1 MSICRKAFTSL
12 KRSHFNTFE
21 PQYHNMKATVITIGD
36 EILIGQIVDTNSAW
50 IGQQFST
57 LGVKLYEIISCGDDA
72 EQITDALNR
81 AKANSQIVL
90 MTGGLGPTKDD
101 ITKKTLVDYFNTEL
115 ELNEEVWKKMKK
127 IFEKRGMPVLE
138 INRSQAM
145 IPKDC
150 IMLPNLRG
158 TAQGMWFEREGI
170 VFISMPGVPHEMKHL
185 METQVIPRL
194 QQKFTFPKIVHATVM
209 TAGAGEST
217 ISNILSTFEEELPG
231 NIKLAYLPDLGT
243 VKLRL
248 TASGEGEEL
257 VAQVN
262 AKKEKMK
269 SLLGHY
275 FYSEGEE
282 RLESVIGKMLLA
294 KQATVSCAESC
305 TGGYIS
311 HLFTSVPGSSKYF
324 EGAVVSYSYDVK
336 EKMLG
341 VKHET
346 LLTHGAVS
354 EECVHEML
362 EGLLHVS
369 GTTYGIAVSGIA
381 GPEGGTDEKPV
392 GTVWIAVG
400 SKEKIVAKKFQFF
413 PSRTENIRVFSN
425 AALNLLRLFMEGHL
439 K

>member
-1 MSICRKAFTSL
+1 
-12 KRSHFNTFE
+12 
-21 PQYHNMKATVITIGD
+21 MKATVITIGD
-36 EILIGQIVDTNSAW
+36 EILIGQIIDTNSAW
-50 IGQQFST
+50 IGQQFSA

-72 EQITDALNR
+72 AQIVNAVER
-81 AKANSQIVL
+81 AKSQSQIVL

-101 ITKKTLVDYFNTEL
+101 ITKKTLVEYFNTEL
-115 ELNEEVWKKMKK
+115 VLNEEVWEKMKK
-127 IFEKRGMPVLE
+127 IFEKRGVQVLE

-150 IMLPNLRG
+150 IMLPNMRG
-158 TAQGMWFEREGI
+158 TAQGMWFEKDGV

-194 QQKFTFPKIVHATVM
+194 QEKFTFPKIVHSTIM
-209 TAGAGEST
+209 TAGAGESM
-217 ISNILSTFEEELPG
+217 IANILTGFENELPD

-248 TASGEGEEL
+248 TSSGSGASLTDE
-257 VAQVN
+257 VSAQ
-262 AKKEKMK
+262 KEKMK
-269 SLLGHY
+269 ALLGNY
-275 FYSEGEE
+275 VYTEGEE
-282 RLESVIGKMLLA
+282 KLESVIGRMLMA

-311 HLFTSVPGSSKYF
+311 HLFTSVGGSSKYF
-324 EGAVVSYSYDVK
+324 EGSVISYSYDVK

-341 VKHET
+341 VKHES
-346 LLTHGAVS
+346 LLNYGAVS
-354 EECVHEML
+354 EECVREML
-362 EGLLHVS
+362 EGLLKAT

-381 GPEGGTDEKPV
+381 GPDGGTPDKPV

-400 SKEKIVAKKFQFF
+400 NKEKIVAKRFQFF
-413 PSRTENIRVFSN
+413 PSRMENIRVFST
-425 AALNLLRLFMEGHL
+425 AALNMLRLFIEGNL